1 MTMDSY
7 KWLWVVMDRAWIAM
21 DGYGWL
27 SMTMDS
33 YGGLL
38 TVTDVVDG

>member
-1 MTMDSY
+1 MDSY
-7 KWLWVVMDRAWIAM
+7 GWF
-21 DGYGWL
+21 GWL

-38 TVTDVVDG
+38 TVTDVVYG